1 MLWDR
6 KWCDNKFLI
15 GGLMF
20 MVKANFGH
28 SDFKLVCCF
37 PQGKAVLTYI
47 RKYFK
52 TWTESWQF
60 FRSCQLWSC
69 ASKWPPHSP
78 LLSVKCLHC
87 LCLLWHFFFLLNW
100 RSKKVHHSYSTSVSR
115 LLYPHFLLLFSPLM
129 IEAFSTNV
137 CETWAFRLRRK
148 LKSNDM
154 NSTWKY
160 NLLAT

>member
-78 LLSVKCLHC
+78 LLSVKCC
-87 LCLLWHFFFLLNW
+87 TLLVPALAFFF
-100 RSKKVHHSYSTSVSR
+100 S
-115 LLYPHFLLLFSPLM
+115 
-129 IEAFSTNV
+129 I
-137 CETWAFRLRRK
+137 K
-148 LKSNDM
+148 LKKQKSSSQLQHVCKQVTLSPFPSSFQSFNDRSFQYKCM
-154 NSTWKY
+154 WNMSFS
-160 NLLAT
+160 A